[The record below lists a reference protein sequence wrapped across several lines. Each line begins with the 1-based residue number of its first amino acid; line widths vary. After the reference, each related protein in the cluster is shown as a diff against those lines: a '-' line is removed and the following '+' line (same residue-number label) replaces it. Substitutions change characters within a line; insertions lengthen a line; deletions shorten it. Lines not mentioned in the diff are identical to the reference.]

1 MKRLFI
7 INTLLLGLLVV
18 GCSSGNKT
26 KQSVFA
32 NEQDSVAYILGM
44 NIARNL
50 WQVDSTLNIEA
61 LAAGIRDHYARQ
73 ERFSE
78 TEAQRIYLH
87 YINVS
92 KPEQVLAYE
101 DRYLE
106 DIVRD
111 NRSYARSKSGL
122 TYTVEE
128 VGDVEFTPK
137 AAYDTVSI
145 RYIGRTIDGREF
157 DSSFE
162 RGDTTRIALGDLLDG
177 LQESLKLI
185 GRGGRIIAY
194 LPAAIGY
201 GAEGN
206 EELGVAP
213 NSTLYYEIDLI
224 GVEHIS
230 QRNARRTTKV
240 EF

>member
-26 KQSVFA
+26 KQTVFA

-73 ERFSE
+73 ECFSE
-78 TEAQRIYLH
+78 AEAQRIYLH